1 MDVTGRKRIRPD
13 PQTSPMLRR
22 QNSQRLACSSK
33 IRETLANPE
42 ITQGKINKEE
52 ILMVRTTGLR
62 IMGLLLGVLFVALLP
77 AAAQDD
83 KVEVFGGYSYMRFR
97 PGNDVNLNGW
107 EASAQYKF
115 RDWIGG
121 VADFDGHY
129 GSQFGVGESVHS
141 FLFGPQVSWP
151 SKVSPFAHVLLGGA
165 HFSAGGVGDT
175 AFSMAIGGG
184 MDYQVNDRFS
194 WRIIQ
199 GDYLLTRFFG
209 NTQNNGRLST
219 GIIYRF

>member
-1 MDVTGRKRIRPD
+1 
-13 PQTSPMLRR
+13 MLQR
-22 QNSQRLACSSK
+22 QISQRLDCGRN
-33 IRETLANPE
+33 IRETLASPE
-42 ITQGKINKEE
+42 VPQCINKNDVEE
-52 ILMVRTTGLR
+52 ILMVRT
-62 IMGLLLGVLFVALLP
+62 IGLLLGVLFVALLP
-77 AAAQDD
+77 AAAQDE
-83 KVEVFGGYSYMRFR
+83 KVEVFGGYSYMRLR
-97 PGNDVNLNGW
+97 GGADLNLNGW

-129 GSQFGVGESVHS
+129 GSPSGIGTSVHS
-141 FLFGPQVSWP
+141 FLFGPQVSLP

-165 HFSAGGVGDT
+165 HFSAAGAGDT

-184 MDYQVNDRFS
+184 MDYEIKQGIS

-209 NTQNNGRLST
+209 ETQNNGRLST
-219 GIIYRF
+219 GVVFRF

>member
-1 MDVTGRKRIRPD
+1 
-13 PQTSPMLRR
+13 MLLR
-22 QNSQRLACSSK
+22 QNSQRLGCSKKSCPFRAGMK
-33 IRETLANPE
+33 LRDTLANPE
-42 ITQGKINKEE
+42 ISQGNKTTNKEEE
-52 ILMVRTTGLR
+52 ILMVRTIGLR

-97 PGNDVNLNGW
+97 PSPDVNLNGW
-107 EASAQYKF
+107 EASVQYKF

-141 FLFGPQVSWP
+141 YMVGPQASLP
-151 SKVSPFAHVLLGGA
+151 SRVSPIAHGLLGWT
-165 HFSAGGVGDT
+165 HCSAAACGYS
-175 AFSMAIGGG
+175 AFSMVIGGG
-184 MDYQVNDRFS
+184 MDYQVNERFS

-199 GDYLLTRFFG
+199 GDYLLTKFFSD
-209 NTQNNGRLST
+209 TQNNGRIST
-219 GIIYRF
+219 GLIYRF